1 MGNAMSSP
9 RPKQATLYGP
19 TVDLRSLSSC
29 GTVDLCLVEF
39 NAWEA
44 DLSGYP
50 FVALSTE
57 RMEGLGE
64 YKGSVK
70 KYIASLGTEPGI
82 EAERSERFEPVNP

>member
-1 MGNAMSSP
+1 M
-9 RPKQATLYGP
+9 
-19 TVDLRSLSSC
+19 LRI
-29 GTVDLCLVEF
+29 
-39 NAWEA
+39 EA
-44 DLSGYP
+44 RVTDLSGDP